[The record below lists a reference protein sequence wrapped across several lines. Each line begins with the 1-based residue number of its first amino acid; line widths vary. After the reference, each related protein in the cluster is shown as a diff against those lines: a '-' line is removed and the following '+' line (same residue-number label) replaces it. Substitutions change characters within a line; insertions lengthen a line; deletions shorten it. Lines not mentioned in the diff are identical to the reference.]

1 MSVAANGFLGIMT
14 EIRKCLFNSLFYLF
28 YTCQVTVTLTTCCVF
43 LLISRTLMQTQ
54 ALDCDCNNQK
64 PKDSPSDWVQRVWRS
79 CQTFPRVV
87 CAVIVSSGQQ
97 NLKQNHKVLK
107 IRLNV
112 SCVVSYTI
120 WPFPGTLQHWKRVM
134 KQKNGHHAIASD
146 ERDTGGYL
154 PWEYLTGKHL
164 IYCLLAH
171 GNGTSKLGKPQINS
185 HCIYNII
192 WNRIFSGAIANDT
205 GSHPCL
211 VEEETILWY
220 TFQYRLLHWKNLPS
234 IYKIVISEI
243 FFLSSSLP
251 GDCKKS
257 FKKPVSATLPMTWR
271 TFKIT

>member
-1 MSVAANGFLGIMT
+1 
-14 EIRKCLFNSLFYLF
+14 
-28 YTCQVTVTLTTCCVF
+28 
-43 LLISRTLMQTQ
+43 MQKK
-54 ALDCDCNNQK
+54 ALDCDCHNQK
-64 PKDSPSDWVQRVWRS
+64 PKDSPSDGVQRRWRS
-79 CQTFPRVV
+79 CQTFPCVV

-112 SCVVSYTI
+112 SCIV
-120 WPFPGTLQHWKRVM
+120 WCRPFPGTLQHWESDEA
-134 KQKNGHHAIASD
+134 GEWHYAIASD

-192 WNRIFSGAIANDT
+192 QNRIFSGTIANDT

-211 VEEETILWY
+211 VKETI
-220 TFQYRLLHWKNLPS
+220 F
-234 IYKIVISEI
+234 
-243 FFLSSSLP
+243 
-251 GDCKKS
+251 
-257 FKKPVSATLPMTWR
+257 
-271 TFKIT
+271 

>member
-1 MSVAANGFLGIMT
+1 MPAAVNGFLGITT
-14 EIRKCLFNSLFYLF
+14 EVRKCLFNSLFYQFDVCL
-28 YTCQVTVTLTTCCVF
+28 VTVTLATCCMV
-43 LLISRTLMQTQ
+43 LLISRILMQTQ
-54 ALDCDCNNQK
+54 ALDCDCNNQN
-64 PKDSPSDWVQRVWRS
+64 PKVSPSDWVQRGWRS
-79 CQTFPRVV
+79 CQTLPCVV

-112 SCVVSYTI
+112 SRTVSSMI
-120 WPFPGTLQHWKRVM
+120 WPFPGTLQLSKRVM

-192 WNRIFSGAIANDT
+192 QNRIFSGTIANDT

-211 VEEETILWY
+211 VEEETI
-220 TFQYRLLHWKNLPS
+220 F
-234 IYKIVISEI
+234 
-243 FFLSSSLP
+243 
-251 GDCKKS
+251 
-257 FKKPVSATLPMTWR
+257 
-271 TFKIT
+271 